1 MRNMDSLC
9 LRMLLSPSNCH
20 FSPTMHPWPLGSVV
34 WESGGERW
42 RDGGGW
48 GGGGG
53 HERVSLA
60 ERSLSISQ
68 QAYSALHPPPL
79 NESHNKAS
87 SVCVVS
93 SSIHVPH
100 GKHSPSFFNS
110 PLLSPLLSVSP
121 ALSVWSLWR
130 IAPLKDLLPHDQE
143 VWIYLTAHVCVC
155 VCVCVC
161 LRMFN

>member
-1 MRNMDSLC
+1 MQCGRTEEKDEEM
-9 LRMLLSPSNCH
+9 
-20 FSPTMHPWPLGSVV
+20 G
-34 WESGGERW
+34 EAGGE
-42 RDGGGW
+42 GGE
-48 GGGGG
+48 

-93 SSIHVPH
+93 SSIHVPR

-110 PLLSPLLSVSP
+110 PLLSPPSSQSHQLFQFEAFGELLLSKIS
-121 ALSVWSLWR
+121 SLTIR
-130 IAPLKDLLPHDQE
+130 KCEYI
-143 VWIYLTAHVCVC
+143 
-155 VCVCVC
+155 
-161 LRMFN
+161 

>member
-1 MRNMDSLC
+1 MKRWG
-9 LRMLLSPSNCH
+9 R
-20 FSPTMHPWPLGSVV
+20 LGGR
-34 WESGGERW
+34 E
-42 RDGGGW
+42 
-48 GGGGG
+48 GG

-93 SSIHVPH
+93 SSIHVPR

-110 PLLSPLLSVSP
+110 PLLSPPPLSLTSSFSLKPLENCSSQRSP
-121 ALSVWSLWR
+121 PSRSGSVNIFNSTCLR
-130 IAPLKDLLPHDQE
+130 
-143 VWIYLTAHVCVC
+143 VCVFAHV
-155 VCVCVC
+155 
-161 LRMFN
+161 